1 MNRGQGNLI
10 LCGFM
15 GCGKTSVGRR
25 AARLLE
31 REFCDLDQY
40 IEEKAGLTVSEI
52 FAQFGEA
59 GFRERE
65 VQAVWEV
72 AARPGLII
80 ASGGGPCCGRGMSGL
95 FTSREG

>member
-40 IEEKAGLTVSEI
+40 IEEKAGSQRFSPSLGKR
-52 FAQFGEA
+52 AFGS
-59 GFRERE
+59 GRSRLCGKW
-65 VQAVWEV
+65 Q
-72 AARPGLII
+72 PGLD
-80 ASGGGPCCGRGMSGL
+80 
-95 FTSREG
+95 